1 MTTLPIVLFLFLVVF
16 VNSVYIGEYKNYVL
30 LRYTFGIWAYDFL
43 LHSLYGDKYIS
54 SVHSYY

>member
-16 VNSVYIGEYKNYVL
+16 VNSVYIGKYKNYVL
-30 LRYTFGIWAYDFL
+30 FGYTFGIWTYDFL
-43 LHSLYGDKYIS
+43 WHSLYEDIF